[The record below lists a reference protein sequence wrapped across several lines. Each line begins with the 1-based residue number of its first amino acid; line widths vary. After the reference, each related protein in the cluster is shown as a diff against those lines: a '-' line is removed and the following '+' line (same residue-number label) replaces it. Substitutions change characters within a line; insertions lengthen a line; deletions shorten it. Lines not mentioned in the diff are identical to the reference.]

1 MLQGLRNDA
10 PLFNGLH
17 LRLEQDAVEWAII
30 LGGRAK
36 LWKLYKRSMAAAEFD
51 AVTPVYVASGLLKA
65 STRNVTAPR
74 QYMRKLSRDMV
85 QSRVRTARSHMRSN
99 RQHRFVDQ
107 MQQRRA
113 PFVPDLMQRY
123 HAAAVPR
130 VSLAQIRIVVQT
142 ARVLTLYAVVQYA
155 STIKHKELYLSLEE
169 LRGIGNE
176 QSALIDLLVLRK
188 SANLVGINVSTFSFY
203 LAELRLIDGLPP
215 RASQMLAASFI
226 GTDELFYSCAIA
238 AVRTRDALALQGRL
252 PDECRTPAGLRCFAD
267 PNKTL
272 EPFGSG
278 GAGRDGTLRIR
289 DRSYVGAAALKSA
302 RAQRSV
308 FKSDV
313 IPAIVSTLGAE
324 TVQSR

>member
-1 MLQGLRNDA
+1 MQAIADKVLQGLRNDA

-85 QSRVRTARSHMRSN
+85 HSRVRTANSRMGSD
-99 RQHRFVDQ
+99 RQHRFVDL
-107 MQQRRA
+107 MQRCRA
-113 PFVPDLMQRY
+113 RTIPDLMQCCR
-123 HAAAVPR
+123 APTAPR
-130 VSLAQIRIVVQT
+130 ASLAQIRVAVQT
-142 ARVLTLYAVVQYA
+142 ARVLTVNATVQYA

-215 RASQMLAASFI
+215 RATQMLAASFI

-252 PDECRTPAGLRCFAD
+252 PDDCRTPAGLRCFAD

-272 EPFGSG
+272 TPFGSG

-289 DRSYVGAAALKSA
+289 ERSYVGAAALTSA
-302 RAQRSV
+302 DAQRFV
-308 FKSDV
+308 FCRSHLHACV
-313 IPAIVSTLGAE
+313 
-324 TVQSR
+324 